1 MRTPI
6 IIDCDPGHD
15 DAIAILLALAH
26 PERLDIRGIT
36 TVGGNQILDKITD
49 NALKVLSFVDAD
61 IPVAKGAAG
70 PLLGK
75 LTTGA
80 EAHGES
86 GMDGPALPPSRF
98 RPVEQGAVEF
108 MLELIR
114 ASEEQITLVP
124 LAPLTNIALL
134 ITAYPEVKEK
144 IKEIS
149 LMGGGLAYGNV
160 TRTAEF
166 NIYVDP
172 EAARIVF
179 DSGIPIIMSGLDVT
193 DKAAIF
199 EEEIAELKTRGPVS
213 VLVGELLDFYSIY
226 GKKMGYVGNA
236 LHDPCAVAWLLQP
249 ELFRSERLH
258 VTVETEGKLTRGMTV
273 ADRRK
278 KPEQAANAEVLLDVD
293 REAFMQLLYDALER
307 LDREQLLR
315 LAPAGGN

>member
-1 MRTPI
+1 MPRPI

-26 PERLDIRGIT
+26 PEELEIRGIT

-61 IPVAKGAAG
+61 IPVAKGAKG
-70 PLLGK
+70 PLFGK
-75 LTTGA
+75 LVTGE

-86 GMDGPALPPSRF
+86 GMDGPVLPASKF
-98 RPVEQGAVEF
+98 KPVDQGAVEF
-108 MLELIR
+108 MLEIIR
-114 ASEEQITLVP
+114 ASEEPITLVP
-124 LAPLTNIALL
+124 MAPLTNIALL
-134 ITAYPEVKEK
+134 ITAYPEVKDK

-160 TRTAEF
+160 TSTAEF
-166 NIYVDP
+166 NIFVDP
-172 EAARIVF
+172 EAARIVYE
-179 DSGIPIIMSGLDVT
+179 SGIPIVMSGLDVT

-199 EEEIAELKTRGPVS
+199 EEEILELKQKGPVS
-213 VLVGELLDFYSIY
+213 VMVGELLDFYSIY

-236 LHDPCAVAWLLQP
+236 LHDPCAVAWLVHP
-249 ELFRSERLH
+249 ELFQSEHLY

-278 KPEQAANAEVLLDVD
+278 KPDRQPNVQVLTGVA
-293 REAFMQLLYDALER
+293 REAFMKLLFDSLER
-307 LDREQLLR
+307 LDRKLI
-315 LAPAGGN
+315 AAAGVNS

>member
-1 MRTPI
+1 MPRPI

-26 PERLDIRGIT
+26 PEELEIRGIT

-61 IPVAKGAAG
+61 IPVAKGAKG
-70 PLLGK
+70 PLFGK
-75 LTTGA
+75 LVTGE

-86 GMDGPALPPSRF
+86 GMDGPVLPASKF
-98 RPVEQGAVEF
+98 KPVEQGAVEF
-108 MLELIR
+108 MLEIIR
-114 ASEEQITLVP
+114 ASEEPITLVP
-124 LAPLTNIALL
+124 MAPLTNIALL
-134 ITAYPEVKEK
+134 ITAYPEVKDQ

-160 TRTAEF
+160 TSTAEF
-166 NIYVDP
+166 NIFVDP
-172 EAARIVF
+172 EAARIVYE
-179 DSGIPIIMSGLDVT
+179 SGIPIVMSGLDVT

-199 EEEIAELKTRGPVS
+199 EEEILELKQKGPVS
-213 VLVGELLDFYSIY
+213 VMVGELLDFYSIY

-236 LHDPCAVAWLLQP
+236 LHDPCAVAWLVHP
-249 ELFRSERLH
+249 ELFQSEHLY

-278 KPEQAANAEVLLDVD
+278 KPDRQPNVQVLTGVD
-293 REAFMQLLYDALER
+293 REAFMKLLFDSLER
-307 LDREQLLR
+307 LDRKLI
-315 LAPAGGN
+315 AAAGVNN

>member
-1 MRTPI
+1 MARPI

-26 PERLDIRGIT
+26 PEELKLLGVT
-36 TVGGNQILDKITD
+36 TVGGNQLLDKITD
-49 NALKVLSFVDAD
+49 NALKLLSFMDAD
-61 IPVAKGAAG
+61 IPLAKGAAG

-75 LTTGA
+75 LVTGA

-86 GMDGPALPPSRF
+86 GMDGPVLPPSRF
-98 RPVEQGAVEF
+98 KPVEQGAVAF
-108 MLELIR
+108 MLELLQ
-114 ASEEQITLVP
+114 ASEEPVTLVP

-134 ITAYPEVKEK
+134 LTAYPEIKSK
-144 IKEIS
+144 IERIS

-179 DSGIPIIMSGLDVT
+179 ESGIPITMSGLDVT

-199 EEEIAELKTRGPVS
+199 EDEVEALKGRGPVS
-213 VLVGELLDFYSIY
+213 HLVGELLEFYGIY
-226 GKKMGYVGNA
+226 GKKMGFDGSA
-236 LHDPCAVAWLLQP
+236 LHDPCAVAALLRP
-249 ELFRSERLH
+249 ELFQSEQLY
-258 VTVETEGKLTRGMTV
+258 VTVETEGRLTRGMTV

-278 KPEQAANAEVLLDVD
+278 KPDQAPNAEVLLDVD
-293 REAFMQLLYDALER
+293 RVAFIRFLFDALEK
-307 LDREQLLR
+307 LDGEHSER
-315 LAPAGGN
+315 PGGDR

>member
-1 MRTPI
+1 MPRPI

-26 PERLDIRGIT
+26 PEELEIRGIT

-49 NALKVLSFVDAD
+49 NALKVLSFVNAD

-70 PLLGK
+70 PLFGK
-75 LTTGA
+75 LVTGE

-86 GMDGPALPPSRF
+86 GMDGPVLPASKF
-98 RPVEQGAVEF
+98 KPVEQGAVEF
-108 MLELIR
+108 MLGLIR
-114 ASEEQITLVP
+114 ASEEPVTLVP

-134 ITAYPEVKEK
+134 ITAYPEVKNK

-160 TRTAEF
+160 TSTAEF
-166 NIYVDP
+166 NIFVDP
-172 EAARIVF
+172 EAARIVYE
-179 DSGIPIIMSGLDVT
+179 SGIPIVMSGLDVT

-199 EEEIAELKTRGPVS
+199 EEEILELKQKGPVS
-213 VLVGELLDFYSIY
+213 VMVGELLDFYSIY

-236 LHDPCAVAWLLQP
+236 LHDPCAVAWLVHP
-249 ELFRSERLH
+249 ELFQSEHLY

-278 KPEQAANAEVLLDVD
+278 KPDRQPNVQVLTGVD
-293 REAFMQLLYDALER
+293 REAFMKLLFDSLER
-307 LDREQLLR
+307 LDRKLS
-315 LAPAGGN
+315 AAAGVNN

>member
-1 MRTPI
+1 MPTPTPI
-6 IIDCDPGHD
+6 LIDCDPGHD

-26 PERLDIRGIT
+26 PEQLDIRGIT

-49 NALKVLSFVDAD
+49 NALKILSFVNAD
-61 IPVAKGAAG
+61 IPVAKGAAQ

-75 LTTGA
+75 LVTGE

-86 GMDGPALPPSRF
+86 GMDGPALPASKF
-98 RPVEQGAVEF
+98 KPVEQGAVEF
-108 MLELIR
+108 MLDIIR
-114 ASEEQITLVP
+114 SSEEKITLVP
-124 LAPLTNIALL
+124 TAPLTNIALL
-134 ITAYPEVKEK
+134 ITAYPEVKERIEK
-144 IKEIS
+144 IS

-179 DSGIPIIMSGLDVT
+179 ESGIPIVMSGLDVT

-199 EEEIAELKTRGPVS
+199 EEEIEELKTRGQVS
-213 VLVGELLDFYSIY
+213 VMVGELLDFYSIY
-226 GKKMGYVGNA
+226 GKKMGFVGNA
-236 LHDPCAVAWLLQP
+236 LHDPCAIAWLLHP
-249 ELFRSERLH
+249 ELFQSEHLY

-278 KPEQAANAEVLLDVD
+278 KPDEPANTEVLLGVD
-293 REAFMQLLYDALER
+293 REAFIKLLFDSLDR
-307 LDREQLLR
+307 LDRQMES
-315 LAPAGGN
+315 PAGES

>member
-1 MRTPI
+1 MTTPI

-15 DAIAILLALAH
+15 DAIAILLAYAH
-26 PERLDIRGIT
+26 RDVLDIRGIT
-36 TVGGNQILDKITD
+36 TVGGNQVLDKITD
-49 NALKVLSFVDAD
+49 NALRILSFIEAD

-75 LTTGA
+75 LVTGE

-86 GMDGPALPPSRF
+86 GMDGPELPPSHF

-108 MLELIR
+108 MLDIIR
-114 ASEEQITLVP
+114 SSEEKITLVP

-144 IKEIS
+144 IERIS
-149 LMGGGLAYGNV
+149 LMGGGISYGNV

-172 EAARIVF
+172 EAAKIVYE
-179 DSGIPIIMSGLDVT
+179 SGIPITMSGLDVT

-199 EEEIAELKTRGPVS
+199 EDEIEELKKRGRVS
-213 VLVGELLDFYSIY
+213 TLVGELLDFYSIY

-236 LHDPCAVAWLLQP
+236 LHDPCAVAWLLRP
-249 ELFRSERLH
+249 DLFQSKHLH

-273 ADRRK
+273 ADQRK
-278 KPEQAANAEVLLDVD
+278 KPDLAPNVEVLVDVD
-293 REAFMQLLYDALER
+293 REAFMKLLFDSLAR
-307 LDREQLLR
+307 LDAKL
-315 LAPAGGN
+315 PTIPTVKGV

>member
-1 MRTPI
+1 MPTPI

-15 DAIAILLALAH
+15 DAIAILLAIANS
-26 PERLDIRGIT
+26 EKLDLRGIT

-49 NALKVLSFVDAD
+49 NALKVISFVNAD
-61 IPVAKGAAG
+61 IPVAKGAAQ
-70 PLLGK
+70 PLFGK
-75 LTTGA
+75 LVTGE

-86 GMDGPALPPSRF
+86 GMDGPLLPPSKF

-108 MLELIR
+108 MLNLIR
-114 ASEEQITLVP
+114 SSEEKITLVP
-124 LAPLTNIALL
+124 IAPLTNIALL
-134 ITAYPEVKEK
+134 ITAYPEIKDRIEK
-144 IKEIS
+144 IS

-160 TRTAEF
+160 TSTAEF

-179 DSGIPIIMSGLDVT
+179 ESGIPITMSGLDVT

-199 EEEIAELKTRGPVS
+199 EDEIVALKERGPVS
-213 VLVGELLDFYSIY
+213 TMVGELLDFYSIY
-226 GKKMGYVGNA
+226 GKKMGYVGSA

-249 ELFRSERLH
+249 ELFESEHLY

-278 KPEQAANAEVLLDVD
+278 KTDHPANVEVLVGVD
-293 REAFMQLLYDALER
+293 REAFMKLIFDSLER
-307 LDREQLLR
+307 LDHKLLHT
-315 LAPAGGN
+315 AEGK